1 MSVNRE
7 CMSSSSS
14 SVGAQ
19 GPDVDSDSKIHD
31 AEHCFVRKDFQ
42 TALHLA
48 NQVLQESAPTTR
60 SHGDTVLVLNSAC
73 LSGNPTLVLGVDS
86 MISTADRAGAIALQS
101 MKEAS
106 LVDDLMLEPF
116 LKFYSTSPM
125 PLELLVVFI
134 CFLLNSEKQHC
145 AIELASQVVHSLIHS
160 PSTTKASE
168 EIQEIKDELVWT
180 LVTKLIP
187 FCPDAQYLEGL
198 SNECGAQTPRPRPAS
213 ARRPKWRSEPLRPVV
228 TKLISALDSL
238 DGVATKDCLERCR
251 DHLLLISGGC
261 DAVTVASLHHNDE
274 NRAIIPMESRSSKAW
289 INIMNPKGGYRKL
302 ISHLLN
308 LLTSRVVKPLCRS
321 DHNWEARSQA
331 TLTIFSLYVAWKQRQ
346 RIATALHLLV
356 SLSLKPVQE
365 IIDAALD
372 QSRA

>member
-19 GPDVDSDSKIHD
+19 GHDDDSDSKIHD

-60 SHGDTVLVLNSAC
+60 GHGDTVLVLNTAC
-73 LSGNPTLVLGVDS
+73 LSDNPKLLLGVDS
-86 MISTADRAGAIALQS
+86 RIWTADRAGAIALQS

-134 CFLLNSEKQHC
+134 CFLLNTEKQHC
-145 AIELASQVVHSLIHS
+145 AIELASQVVHSLKHS
-160 PSTTKASE
+160 PCTTTASE

-187 FCPDAQYLEGL
+187 FCPDAQYLESL
-198 SNECGAQTPRPRPAS
+198 SNECSAQTPRPRPAS

-228 TKLISALDSL
+228 PKLISALDSL
-238 DGVATKDCLERCR
+238 HGVATKDCLERCR
-251 DHLLLISGGC
+251 DHLLLISSGC
-261 DAVTVASLHHNDE
+261 DPVADSLHHNDE
-274 NRAIIPMESRSSKAW
+274 TRAFIPMESRSSKAW

-302 ISHLLN
+302 ISHLFN
-308 LLTSRVVKPLCRS
+308 LLATRIVKPLCRS
-321 DHNWEARSQA
+321 DQNWEARSQA
-331 TLTIFSLYVAWKQRQ
+331 ALTIFSLYVAWKQRR
-346 RIATALHLLV
+346 RIVTALHLLV